1 MAFPVCPFCVSGVSW
16 NLCGCAAARFA
27 QVRGMPAARERYG
40 VKGRVIKPRAA
51 TVVEPP
57 AVLAAEAE
65 KPWVA
70 VFYAKP
76 GDCVYCDA
84 RRAHSAAA
92 MARSRAK
99 RRGKRDE

>member
-1 MAFPVCPFCVSGVSW
+1 
-16 NLCGCAAARFA
+16 
-27 QVRGMPAARERYG
+27 MPAARERYE
-40 VKGRVIKPRAA
+40 VRGRGIKPPAA
-51 TVVEPP
+51 AVVEPP
-57 AVLAAEAE
+57 AVLPAEAE
-65 KPWVA
+65 KPWMA

-99 RRGKRDE
+99 RKGKGDE